1 MSRRGQALLVFFLAA
16 AFCCRAAAPVLPFP
30 KQVDSL
36 GTRHPAS
43 YGSFVLKSDFGEDV
57 TGAVFGEIVSL
68 GCPDASRELSVGLG
82 LDPWSRG
89 YELLWNGCEVRIKA
103 ADAGNAIFALQTLKQ
118 LLRAGC
124 EEDLSI
130 VDWADMEKR
139 VFMDDI
145 SRGAVPNMEQMKRQ
159 IRFLSEL
166 KYNACM
172 FYNENVISTAS
183 HPDIA
188 PPDAAISLEELDE
201 IIGYARSYGIEIIG
215 AFQSFGHFE
224 KTLAMPQYRDMGLSP
239 NTIDPRSPAARNF
252 LREVISELCAHSS
265 SDYFCVFCDETFDI
279 EGLPDREELYA
290 SHLNFLDSLLAS
302 CGKRMIV
309 CGDMMMKYP
318 GVLGMIDR
326 DVVIFSWN
334 YDDAGSYSDWL
345 DPFGDFEV
353 WVAPGVH
360 SSLRLLPDVRV
371 AEGNR
376 RFVRE
381 GFRSGARGTIV
392 CTWDESIYHS
402 VENLNWNVAQF
413 AETMWDVSMVDA
425 DEDFA
430 SRYEKMRFGVRNGVT
445 GLYREIMALSE
456 VPVFSGLND
465 RVFYTRFTPKRGYPL
480 VVDSGQIVRA
490 DSIISSVSSRLSAA
504 CSLTADGDVEIRS
517 WDYALRCYRFMVDSR
532 RLMLLLNAEN
542 RDSVCD
548 ALDAQLDTLS
558 GLFAQWWTRENRAY
572 NLDTGLALFGD
583 KKRELQELRCAE
595 LSELEVVDRINPYM
609 GFFLTTLLV
618 RGDSATVGPKWP
630 LPGHVGRSSSG
641 KDMRWTKSE
650 SLDGLMMDLNR
661 FYGDPALGT
670 EVRSYARI
678 SAAERTVATL
688 LLGYVG
694 EVDVYLGEE
703 LVWHGVRRNSH
714 TVDEFEIPLELE
726 PGQNHLTVVMRK
738 QFPEFSFSA
747 YLDGPQYESNKYRYK
762 LL

>member
-1 MSRRGQALLVFFLAA
+1 MLVFFLAA

-57 TGAVFGEIVSL
+57 TGAVFGEIGSL
-68 GCPDASRELSVGLG
+68 GCPDASRELAVGLG
-82 LDPWSRG
+82 LDPGSRG

-252 LREVISELCAHSS
+252 LKEVISELCAHSS

-381 GFRSGARGTIV
+381 GFRSGTRGTIV

-480 VVDSGQIVRA
+480 VVDSGQIARA

-678 SAAERTVATL
+678 SAAERTGATL

-703 LVWHGVRRNSH
+703 LVWQGVRRNSH

>member
-1 MSRRGQALLVFFLAA
+1 MSKRGQALLVLFLAA
-16 AFCCRAAAPVLPFP
+16 AFCCRAAASVLPVP
-30 KQVDSL
+30 KQVDTL
-36 GTRHPAS
+36 AARHPAF
-43 YGSFVLKSDFGEDV
+43 YGSFVLGSDFPEDV
-57 TGAVFGEIVSL
+57 SWAVFGEIASL
-68 GCPDASRELSVGLG
+68 ACPGALPELSVTLSSARGI
-82 LDPWSRG
+82 RG
-89 YELLWNGCEVRIKA
+89 YELVWRGCDVSIKA
-103 ADAGNAIFALQTLKQ
+103 VDAGNAVFALQTLKQ

-124 EEDLSI
+124 VEDLSI
-130 VDWADMEKR
+130 VDWADVPKR

-159 IRFLSEL
+159 IRLLSEL

-172 FYNENVISTAS
+172 FYNENVISTSS

-188 PPDAAISLEELDE
+188 PPDAAISLAELDE

-224 KTLAMPQYRDMGLSP
+224 KTLSLPQYRGMGLSP
-239 NTIDPRSPAARNF
+239 NAIDPRSPAARNF

>member
-68 GCPDASRELSVGLG
+68 GCQDASRELSVGLG
-82 LDPWSRG
+82 LDPGSRG

-145 SRGAVPNMEQMKRQ
+145 SRGSVPSMEQMKRQ

-188 PPDAAISLEELDE
+188 PPDAAISLAELDE

-224 KTLAMPQYRDMGLSP
+224 KTLSLPQYRGMGLSP
-239 NTIDPRSPAARNF
+239 NAIDPRSPAARAF
-252 LREVISELCAHSS
+252 LEDVIPELCAHSS

-279 EGLPDREELYA
+279 EALPDREELYA

-302 CGKRMIV
+302 CGKRMIA

-318 GVLGMIDR
+318 RVLGMISKDI
-326 DVVIFSWN
+326 VIFSWN
-334 YDDAGSYSDWL
+334 YDDIASYSGWL
-345 DPFGDFEV
+345 EPFDGFEV

-360 SSLRLLPDVRV
+360 SSLRLLPDIRV

-381 GFRSGARGTIV
+381 GCLAGARGAIV
-392 CTWDESIYHS
+392 CTWDESVYHS

-413 AETMWDVSMVDA
+413 AETIWDVSRVEA
-425 DEDFA
+425 DDDFA
-430 SRYEKMRFGVRNGVT
+430 ARYEIMRFGAVNGVT
-445 GLYREIMALSE
+445 GLYKKIMALSD
-456 VPVFSGLND
+456 VPMFSGLND
-465 RVFYTRFTPKRGYPL
+465 RVFYTRFTPGSGRPL
-480 VVDSGQIVRA
+480 VVDGRQVARA
-490 DSIISSVSSRLSAA
+490 YSIISSVSSRLAA
-504 CSLTADGDVEIRS
+504 ARSVSEDGAAEIRS

-532 RLMLLLNAEN
+532 KSMMSLSASN
-542 RDSVCD
+542 RASVCD
-548 ALDAQLDTLS
+548 ALEAQLDTLS
-558 GLFAQWWTRENRAY
+558 GLFSGWWTRENRAY
-572 NLDTGLALFGD
+572 NLDTGLAVFED
-583 KKRELQELRCAE
+583 KRRELQELRLAD
-595 LSELEVVDRINPYM
+595 LSGLEVIDRINPYM
-609 GFFLTTLLV
+609 GFFLTALLPQ
-618 RGDSATVGPKWP
+618 GDSAPVGPEWP
-630 LPGHVGRSSSG
+630 TPGRVDRSASG
-641 KDMRWTKSE
+641 KDMRWTKTE
-650 SLDGLMMDLNR
+650 SLDGLMMNLNR
-661 FYGDPALGT
+661 FYDDPVPGT

-678 SAAERTVATL
+678 TAQERTVATL

-694 EVDVYLGEE
+694 EADVYLGGK
-703 LVWHGVRRNSH
+703 LIWRGALRNAH

-747 YLDGPQYESNKYRYK
+747 YLDGPQYKSNKYRYT

>member
-1 MSRRGQALLVFFLAA
+1 MLVFFLAA

-82 LDPWSRG
+82 LDPGSRG

-224 KTLAMPQYRDMGLSP
+224 KTLTMPQYRDMGLSP

-480 VVDSGQIVRA
+480 VVDSGQIARA